1 MQYVLIFHMHAHI
14 HTYMERF
21 DLRASGNAK
30 VGRKDGPAGSHSWWF
45 SDQSPEMAMERE
57 REIYPLVI

>member
-1 MQYVLIFHMHAHI
+1 
-14 HTYMERF
+14 MERF

-45 SDQSPEMAMERE
+45 SDQSPEMVMERE
-57 REIYPLVI
+57 RERYIHHLVI